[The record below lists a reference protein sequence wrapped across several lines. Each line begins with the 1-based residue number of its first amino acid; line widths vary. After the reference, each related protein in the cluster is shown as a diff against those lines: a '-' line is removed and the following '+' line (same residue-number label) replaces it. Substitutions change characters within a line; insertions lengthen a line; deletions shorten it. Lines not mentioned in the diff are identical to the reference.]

1 MKRLLDNYRLA
12 LQSAKNA
19 KTIEDMEAFMVLA
32 LSIGDTYIELG
43 GQNRAL
49 MLIAIAMQSKTA

>member
-19 KTIEDMEAFMVLA
+19 KTIEDMEAFMILA
-32 LSIGDTYIELG
+32 LSIGDTYVELG

-49 MLIAIAMQSKTA
+49 MLIAVGMQSKTA